1 MIKLVIEK
9 VLSATLLNLGSGA
22 NEFGKTKA

>member
-1 MIKLVIEK
+1 MIKLVIERIE
-9 VLSATLLNLGSGA
+9 SATLLNLGLGA